1 VKSIKDFKGLFIL
14 YPADQIKSNL
24 LMLTLSW
31 VELSYNPCKYISLN
45 ISVVNTPNSMANI
58 FWIGGKIGMGD
69 TLDEFVGEIKQQIY
83 EETKEA
89 YGEKAY
95 ERWLNPL
102 FVGSMNNPDGHARSV
117 GVCGDTM
124 EIFLKFD
131 GDHRVQQALFQA
143 DGCGSSSVCASFAV
157 ELSLGKAPSEI
168 LAISGEL
175 IMETLE
181 GLPKED
187 EHLAFLAA
195 QTLQQALKDY
205 MIKKG

>member
-1 VKSIKDFKGLFIL
+1 
-14 YPADQIKSNL
+14 
-24 LMLTLSW
+24 M
-31 VELSYNPCKYISLN
+31 
-45 ISVVNTPNSMANI
+45 
-58 FWIGGKIGMGD
+58 GGA
-69 TLDEFVGEIKQQIY
+69 LDEFVHQIKEQIY

-95 ERWLNPL
+95 QRWLNPL
-102 FVGSMNNPDGHARSV
+102 FMGSLNNPDGYAKSV

-124 EIFLKFD
+124 EIFLNFE
-131 GDHRVQQALFQA
+131 GDRVKKALFQS

-157 ELSLGKAPSEI
+157 ELALGKGPGEL
-168 LAISGEL
+168 LAISGQV

-195 QTLQQALKDY
+195 ETLQQAVNDY
-205 MIKKG
+205 MIKKGKGEE

>member
-1 VKSIKDFKGLFIL
+1 
-14 YPADQIKSNL
+14 
-24 LMLTLSW
+24 
-31 VELSYNPCKYISLN
+31 
-45 ISVVNTPNSMANI
+45 
-58 FWIGGKIGMGD
+58 MGD
-69 TLDEFVGEIKQQIY
+69 TLDDFVHEIKEQIY

-95 ERWLNPL
+95 QRWLKPL
-102 FVGSMNNPDGHARSV
+102 FMGSMNNPDGYARSV

-124 EIFLKFD
+124 EIFLKLE
-131 GDHRVQQALFQA
+131 GDRVKQALFQA

-157 ELSLGKAPSEI
+157 ELSLGKAPGEV
-168 LAISGEL
+168 LAISGEV

-195 QTLQQALKDY
+195 ETLQQALNDY
-205 MIKKG
+205 MIKKARKEE

>member
-1 VKSIKDFKGLFIL
+1 
-14 YPADQIKSNL
+14 
-24 LMLTLSW
+24 
-31 VELSYNPCKYISLN
+31 
-45 ISVVNTPNSMANI
+45 
-58 FWIGGKIGMGD
+58 MGD
-69 TLDEFVGEIKQQIY
+69 TLDDFVHKIKEQIY

-95 ERWLNPL
+95 QRWLKPL
-102 FVGSMNNPDGHARSV
+102 FMGSMNNPDGYARSV

-124 EIFLKFD
+124 EIFLKLE
-131 GDHRVQQALFQA
+131 GDRVKQALFQA

-157 ELSLGKAPSEI
+157 EMSLGKAPGEVLS
-168 LAISGEL
+168 ISGEV

-195 QTLQQALKDY
+195 ETLQQALNDY
-205 MIKKG
+205 MMKKVRKEE

>member
-1 VKSIKDFKGLFIL
+1 
-14 YPADQIKSNL
+14 
-24 LMLTLSW
+24 
-31 VELSYNPCKYISLN
+31 
-45 ISVVNTPNSMANI
+45 
-58 FWIGGKIGMGD
+58 MGD
-69 TLDEFVGEIKQQIY
+69 TLDDFVHEIKEQIY

-95 ERWLNPL
+95 QRWLKPL
-102 FVGSMNNPDGHARSV
+102 FMGSMNNPDGYARSV

-124 EIFLKFD
+124 EIFLKLE
-131 GDHRVQQALFQA
+131 GDRVKQALFQA

-157 ELSLGKAPSEI
+157 EMSLGKAPGEVLS
-168 LAISGEL
+168 ISGEV

-195 QTLQQALKDY
+195 ETLQQALNDY
-205 MIKKG
+205 MMKKVRKEE